1 MQTKMKVN
9 WLLFSAFYLSLGLPV
24 FGASTPAEIYGS
36 LRPCIDDQTFAVVRL
51 DVEKLDIDAFVAR
64 ALDLAG
70 KNAGPDAAK
79 SMQNGLKDFKSEAG
93 AEDFLKA
100 GGRDIFAVFS
110 MYDFPYFFM
119 AIPIHSTKDRV
130 GLHRHIQ
137 KVAKEDFHIGE
148 TGIHVSD
155 RLILVGLERTIA
167 RVKAASAVPSETLA
181 AGLEA
186 CANKTA
192 QAVLFPSSD
201 QRRILAEMIPPIST
215 ESGGMVQPKMVSQDL
230 QWAALGVDG
239 PPAISVSLTIQ
250 SASAEGADRMLTLVK
265 SLYAVAGQHPEIRK
279 IIPELDRL
287 LKRLTPRRQGRRLV
301 LQVDSAAADSLID
314 DIVGPA
320 LVQLRATATRMVC
333 GTNMSGLG
341 KAILIHCNDYNDELP
356 PDLETLK
363 RTAEVT
369 DKSLICPATGFGHP
383 HDDHR
388 LRDGGQSRRGR
399 AQCPVPGQPRRMGH
413 RRALSGTRQEGQ
425 RLPSRKRTSGNTGSM
440 N

>member
-79 SMQNGLKDFKSEAG
+79 SMQNGLKDFKSEKSEAG

-314 DIVGPA
+314 DIVA
-320 LVQLRATATRMVC
+320 R
-333 GTNMSGLG
+333 
-341 KAILIHCNDYNDELP
+341 I
-356 PDLETLK
+356 
-363 RTAEVT
+363 
-369 DKSLICPATGFGHP
+369 
-383 HDDHR
+383 
-388 LRDGGQSRRGR
+388 
-399 AQCPVPGQPRRMGH
+399 
-413 RRALSGTRQEGQ
+413 
-425 RLPSRKRTSGNTGSM
+425 
-440 N
+440 